1 MLRPKRKRVEIL
13 LEITA
18 NWRRRGSHCSGP
30 VFIFDLPK
38 LLIPPNYLE
47 TQQCT
52 LTSPTALKIVLL
64 EIVLNAL
71 LLLNTF
77 EARGVIWAQRTGFR
91 FFQLP
96 FTNSYQIPLFVAFIS
111 IRKILRHAQSCL
123 QVTFIL
129 ESQKY
134 RQSPRFHYVA
144 KISTNIERGHRG
156 VISDAG
162 GR

>member
-52 LTSPTALKIVLL
+52 LTSPTTLKIVLL
-64 EIVLNAL
+64 EIVLLEIVLNAV
-71 LLLNTF
+71 LLNTF

-91 FFQLP
+91 LSQLP

-111 IRKILRHAQSCL
+111 IGKVLRHASKFYFRIIEISAISKISIC
-123 QVTFIL
+123 
-129 ESQKY
+129 SQKEY
-134 RQSPRFHYVA
+134 KY
-144 KISTNIERGHRG
+144 
-156 VISDAG
+156 
-162 GR
+162 